1 MQLVWPSRENLASYI
16 DALERGWSPDNVRGP
31 WKQRRGYATRALKL
45 VLEDARAEG
54 LRYVDIVTGPDNPAL
69 QRVIARNEGVRV
81 EEFVTLPS
89 LGNKSQLRYRV
100 HLAGG

>member
-1 MQLVWPSRENLASYI
+1 VQLVWPSRENL
-16 DALERGWSPDNVRGP
+16 G
-31 WKQRRGYATRALKL
+31 
-45 VLEDARAEG
+45 RAEG
-54 LRYVDIVTGPDNPAL
+54 LRYVDVVTGPDNPASE
-69 QRVIARNEGVRV
+69 RVIERNGGVLV